1 MRRSVWLAATVAT
14 GLVGSSA
21 WADPFAGRSYT
32 ISVTPTT
39 EARQGGARPFGEE
52 VSFRQGRLSAAAFAM
67 YGFVPAGY
75 TLTTNDQGVTTFHA
89 TLDGGDRG
97 TLVWTG
103 TANSAGF
110 SGILVWTRP
119 DSTPVVYPASASQIA
134 SWYDLGLDE
143 LACPNN
149 CILLPLGHVPASD

>member
-1 MRRSVWLAATVAT
+1 VA
-14 GLVGSSA
+14 SAA

-32 ISVTPTT
+32 VSATPNT

-52 VSFRQGRLSAAAFAM
+52 ISFRQGRLSAAAFAM

-75 TLTTNDQGVTTFHA
+75 AVSTDSQGRTTFSA

-110 SGILVWTRP
+110 SGSLVWTRP
-119 DSTPVVYPASASQIA
+119 DGEPVVYSVSASQI
-134 SWYDLGLDE
+134 SVWYDIAEGEDRDD
-143 LACPNN
+143 
-149 CILLPLGHVPASD
+149 SRD